1 MVRGVLRARLCCAAT
16 SVWLLASKSSSIAV
30 VIDSRVSELEP
41 ATVREFCRRILES
54 GDLDT
59 KLEPPA
65 ARLSDESAGPV
76 LHIDGPARD
85 PGLEM
90 RSGVEAL
97 PRPGALTS
105 PQARA
110 VCLARFAHHELMAV
124 ELFAWAL
131 LRWPDLPAEL
141 RRGMLEVLA
150 DEQRHCRLYLNRLRA
165 HQSVLPDHPQSSYFW
180 QHAPAIAES
189 PHGPL
194 AFLCAMGLTFEQAN
208 LDFTLVYRDGFRAAG
223 DEASAR
229 VCQSVHDDEVGH
241 VRLAAHWL
249 RALAPDG
256 QDEVE
261 AYRRAVP
268 YPLAAARAKGRRF
281 TEAARRRAGLSPEF
295 IAFVRGRAKS

>member
-1 MVRGVLRARLCCAAT
+1 V
-16 SVWLLASKSSSIAV
+16 V
-30 VIDSRVSELEP
+30 VIDPRARERDP
-41 ATVREFCRRILES
+41 ATVREFCRRILEA

-65 ARLSDESAGPV
+65 ERLSDQPAGPS
-76 LHIDGPARD
+76 LCIDGPARD

-90 RSGVEAL
+90 RSGVESL
-97 PRPGALTS
+97 PRPGALAS

-131 LRWPDLPAEL
+131 LRWPELPAEL
-141 RRGMLEVLA
+141 RRGLLEVLA
-150 DEQRHCRLYLNRLRA
+150 DEQRHCRLYVDRLRA
-165 HQSVLPDHPQSSYFW
+165 HGSALSEHPQSSYFW
-180 QHAPAIAES
+180 RHAPAIAAS

-223 DEASAR
+223 DEASAL
-229 VCQSVHDDEVGH
+229 VCQSVHDDEIGH
-241 VRLAAHWL
+241 VRLAANGL
-249 RALAPDG
+249 RALAPRG
-256 QDEVE
+256 HDEVE
-261 AYRRAVP
+261 TYRRAVP

-281 TEAARRRAGLSPEF
+281 AEAARRRAGLSAEF
-295 IAFVRGRAKS
+295 IAFVRDARSSQEQFPGRDPKPR